1 MGLKRYHLRYTIRH
15 STTILGAALLILPF
29 AVRTW
34 KKLSIKHYAIL
45 IIGSVI
51 AISLGN
57 VALLLGIERTPSVNA
72 PLIGL
77 LQPLLLM
84 VLSIQVLKEQFSTK
98 TLIGICVA
106 LLGAAI
112 VIGKPWDLHGSAS
125 SLALGNM
132 FLLLAVLCDVV
143 GVLVSKKAL
152 KKADPYQVVFIQL
165 FFGIVPVAL
174 FAIKYIPS
182 LSANTIGGTGF
193 KAMLYNIVAVALA
206 NVLFMYAL
214 QRKKAQ
220 DAGIFTYLHP
230 IVTAIAAWFILS
242 EKPDEKL
249 VLGALLIISGIY
261 LSEARRMTLSK

>member
-1 MGLKRYHLRYTIRH
+1 MTKVKYKNPYILPIVALVIAQILWGINTPVIKLGLKTVPLAVYH

-112 VIGKPWDLHGSAS
+112 VIGKP
-125 SLALGNM
+125 
-132 FLLLAVLCDVV
+132 
-143 GVLVSKKAL
+143 
-152 KKADPYQVVFIQL
+152 
-165 FFGIVPVAL
+165 
-174 FAIKYIPS
+174 
-182 LSANTIGGTGF
+182 
-193 KAMLYNIVAVALA
+193 
-206 NVLFMYAL
+206 
-214 QRKKAQ
+214 
-220 DAGIFTYLHP
+220 
-230 IVTAIAAWFILS
+230 
-242 EKPDEKL
+242 
-249 VLGALLIISGIY
+249 
-261 LSEARRMTLSK
+261 

>member
-1 MGLKRYHLRYTIRH
+1 
-15 STTILGAALLILPF
+15 
-29 AVRTW
+29 
-34 KKLSIKHYAIL
+34 
-45 IIGSVI
+45 
-51 AISLGN
+51 
-57 VALLLGIERTPSVNA
+57 
-72 PLIGL
+72 
-77 LQPLLLM
+77 
-84 VLSIQVLKEQFSTK
+84 
-98 TLIGICVA
+98 
-106 LLGAAI
+106 
-112 VIGKPWDLHGSAS
+112 
-125 SLALGNM
+125 M

-261 LSEARRMTLSK
+261 LSEARRKTSSK